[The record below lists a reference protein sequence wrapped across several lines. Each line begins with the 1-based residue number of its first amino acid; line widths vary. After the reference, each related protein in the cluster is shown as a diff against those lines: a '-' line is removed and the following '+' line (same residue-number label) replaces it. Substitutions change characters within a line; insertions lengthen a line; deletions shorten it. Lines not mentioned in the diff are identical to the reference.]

1 MPEISRFLGIVILM
15 YYNDHN
21 PPHFHARYGGMEA
34 VVEIESGTVL
44 EGRLPPRVIGLV
56 QEWRETHRDQLMD
69 DWRRARSHLPLRA
82 IEPLE

>member
-1 MPEISRFLGIVILM
+1 MPEISRFLGIIILM

-44 EGRLPPRVIGLV
+44 EGRLPPRVMGLV
-56 QEWRETHRDQLMD
+56 QEWREARRDQLMD
-69 DWRRARSHLPLRA
+69 DWRRARNHLPLRT